1 MLIEGEINFETGIH
15 ESDLLASL
23 VVEGGIL
30 PSAKKHYLQKGFLF
44 HCGFGSRLMKFYM
57 AMGAREHHAPR
68 SLRNIW
74 QEPFHKNRK
83 RNPPRVTISCYYA
96 ARWFHNH
103 RLCLLPELLTSARN
117 VLKNEAIPPTAEK

>member
-15 ESDLLASL
+15 ESDLLAGL

-44 HCGFGSRLMKFYM
+44 HCGFRSRLMKFYM
-57 AMGAREHHAPR
+57 AMAAREHHGPR

-83 RNPPRVTISCYYA
+83 RNPPRVLPSLVIMPQDGFITTGCVSFQSC
-96 ARWFHNH
+96 
-103 RLCLLPELLTSARN
+103 
-117 VLKNEAIPPTAEK
+117 

>member
-30 PSAKKHYLQKGFLF
+30 PSAKKHYLQKGILF
-44 HCGFGSRLMKFYM
+44 HCGFGSSYM
-57 AMGAREHHAPR
+57 VMGAREHHAPR

-74 QEPFHKNRK
+74 LEPFHKNRK
-83 RNPPRVTISCYYA
+83 RNPPRVLPSLVIMPHDGFITTGCVSFQSC
-96 ARWFHNH
+96 
-103 RLCLLPELLTSARN
+103 
-117 VLKNEAIPPTAEK
+117 